1 MLCQTIDI
9 LFGLNV
15 CTFLYRS
22 LTSLGY
28 YETYDGL
35 LQSIRIAIPNYSKY
49 LLSPL
54 VSPHMYSK
62 TCSAIVS

>member
-1 MLCQTIDI
+1 MICQTIDI

-15 CTFLYRS
+15 CTLLYRS
-22 LTSLGY
+22 LTSVGY
-28 YETYDGL
+28 YETYDE
-35 LQSIRIAIPNYSKY
+35 LQSIRIAIPNYCKY